1 MRKRFMKKV
10 TWLWVLVIGGVLAG
24 CGGLQETWEGPGAA
38 RFRPT
43 SIAVLPP
50 IIGSLEGSRDL
61 AHEVV
66 TNALRRSKR
75 YPVVIEPEY
84 VNGVLINSIE
94 TREVFAGYLSLLETA
109 SLSDKEA
116 AIKLGR
122 ALEADALLI
131 VRVNAW
137 EYTRLE
143 GDNVARVSMGFRL
156 VDTRHG
162 AIVWK
167 GKHEKREEYIFFKPD
182 LRDLASD
189 LAEYMIKYI
198 PK

>member
-1 MRKRFMKKV
+1 
-10 TWLWVLVIGGVLAG
+10 
-24 CGGLQETWEGPGAA
+24 
-38 RFRPT
+38 
-43 SIAVLPP
+43 VLPP

-66 TNALRRSKR
+66 SNALKRSER
-75 YPVVIEPEY
+75 YPYVVDPEQ
-84 VNGVLINSIE
+84 VNGILINSIE

-109 SLSDKEA
+109 GISEQDA
-116 AIKLGR
+116 AIKLGD
-122 ALEADALLI
+122 ALKADALMI

-143 GDNVARVSMGFRL
+143 GDNVARVSMGMRL

-162 AIVWK
+162 AIVWR
-167 GKHEKREEYIFFKPD
+167 GRHEKREGYIFFRPD
-182 LRDLASD
+182 LRDIAAD

-198 PK
+198 PE

>member
-1 MRKRFMKKV
+1 MKQL
-10 TWLWVLVIGGVLAG
+10 LWVWVAFAAGLLAG

-38 RFRPT
+38 SFRPT

-66 TNALRRSKR
+66 TNALKKSKR
-75 YPVVIEPEY
+75 YPVVVDPEQ
-84 VNGVLINSIE
+84 VNGILINSIE

-109 SLSDKEA
+109 GISEKDA
-116 AIKLGR
+116 AMKLGQ
-122 ALEADALLI
+122 ALKADAIMI

-143 GDNVARVSMGFRL
+143 GDNIARVSMGLRL

-162 AIVWK
+162 AIIWR
-167 GKHEKREEYIFFKPD
+167 GRHEKKEGYIFFRPD
-182 LRDLASD
+182 LKDLASD

>member
-1 MRKRFMKKV
+1 MKR
-10 TWLWVLVIGGVLAG
+10 TLWIWIVLVAGVLVG

-38 RFRPT
+38 SFRPR

-66 TNALRRSKR
+66 TYALKRSER
-75 YPVVIEPEY
+75 YPYVVDPEQ
-84 VNGVLINSIE
+84 VNGILINSIE

-109 SLSDKEA
+109 GISEQDA
-116 AIKLGR
+116 AIKLGD
-122 ALEADALLI
+122 ALKADALMI

-137 EYTRLE
+137 EYTRFE
-143 GDNVARVSMGFRL
+143 GDNVARVSMGMRL

-162 AIVWK
+162 AIVWR
-167 GKHEKREEYIFFKPD
+167 GRHEKREGYIFFRPD
-182 LRDLASD
+182 LRDLAAD

-198 PK
+198 PE

>member
-1 MRKRFMKKV
+1 MPI
-10 TWLWVLVIGGVLAG
+10 WIIVIAGAITG

-38 RFRPT
+38 SFHPR

-66 TNALRRSKR
+66 TSALRRSQR
-75 YPVVIEPEY
+75 YPYVVDPEQ
-84 VNGVLINSIE
+84 VNGILINSIE

-109 SLSDKEA
+109 GISEQDA
-116 AIKLGR
+116 AIKLGD
-122 ALEADALLI
+122 ALKADALMI

-143 GDNVARVSMGFRL
+143 GDNVARVSMGMRL

-162 AIVWK
+162 AIVWR
-167 GKHEKREEYIFFKPD
+167 GRHEKREGYIFFRPD
-182 LRDLASD
+182 LRDLAAD

-198 PK
+198 PE